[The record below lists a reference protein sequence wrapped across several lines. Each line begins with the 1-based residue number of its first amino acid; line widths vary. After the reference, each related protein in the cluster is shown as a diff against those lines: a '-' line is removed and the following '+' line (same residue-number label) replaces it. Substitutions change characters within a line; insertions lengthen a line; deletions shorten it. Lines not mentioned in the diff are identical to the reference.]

1 MITICGKIIMPK
13 LFSIK
18 TIYQYFIL
26 RIYHIDDEQ
35 TPSQTINLSWDPKGN
50 PITDQNYISSIAMS
64 LGEIAVSFDF
74 GPPIP
79 KCYDVEPS
87 TITTRDECLWPIYI
101 LRGNGDVLLVYSSL
115 KYSYVSKSIMGPLTM
130 MPSAEDNYGA
140 DACSLLCLDCI
151 PPVLVIATS
160 SGILHHCIAFDS
172 EDDSNG
178 QSNDR
183 SLLPQPIL
191 YVYESIELLLSLTS
205 SIDDQN
211 TAVCPIRLHLDP
223 LTPMRYYASHSCG
236 TYAVAVPFV
245 SQIKSQFNETNF
257 IEEESIVEHLIC
269 TKTNSNN
276 DSLNTPLGLVIAV
289 QHGFSCLIVLLNSG
303 EFISKRL
310 TPTFLTTLLETNQQ
324 DNEDYF
330 AGTLAVPQVNFI
342 QHVNQI
348 LKRTAS
354 APLLKSNSNQFDSQK
369 CLQLLLTTIE
379 IIKKE
384 YIKKYELAVQAI
396 QGRAKALIKHKQ
408 VQMEEIKNCYQ
419 EKDKLIIT
427 MEELANK
434 YDEALKKQDSLSQRI
449 DIILQCLNEQLPAL
463 SEAEIELRDKL
474 KQIKTLFNS
483 HSNKLEQVQIKHE
496 YQQKQQ
502 EKNPI
507 SSYDQMMNSKMKNY
521 EFMIINSP
529 SANQISSIKQQVSEQ

>member
-74 GPPIP
+74 GPPIS

-87 TITTRDECLWPIYI
+87 TITMRDECLWPIYI

-211 TAVCPIRLHLDP
+211 TVVCPIRLHLDS

-236 TYAVAVPFV
+236 TYAVAIPFV

-310 TPTFLTTLLETNQQ
+310 TPTFLTTLLDTNQE

-369 CLQLLLTTIE
+369 SLQLLLTTIE

-419 EKDKLIIT
+419 EKDKLILT

-449 DIILQCLNEQLPAL
+449 DMILQCLNEQLPAL

-474 KQIKTLFNS
+474 KQIKTLLNS

-507 SSYDQMMNSKMKNY
+507 SSYDQMMNSRIKNY